1 MENRGVAIFKGDE
14 VKHLAPPANRVPLLM
29 ENLFK
34 FIIEDNQL
42 TWLLKACIFHY
53 EWEFIHPFSDGNG
66 RMGRLWQQLL
76 LMKEDPVFRYIPI
89 EVMIKENQAVYY
101 NVLGDSTPF
110 IEFSLQQILISLNK
124 YTKST
129 TSMVAD
135 PETRI
140 QYAKNKLGMNWFSRK
155 NYMEIHKNISTS
167 TASRD
172 LQYGHEKGFLIKL
185 GEKNQ
190 IRYKFT

>member
-1 MENRGVAIFKGDE
+1 
-14 VKHLAPPANRVPLLM
+14 M